1 GRRDILLHMATGT
14 GKTRTCIGLIYRLL
28 QAGRFKRVLFVVDRR
43 SLGIQA
49 QQAFETLPLVQQQ
62 HFTDI
67 YDLKD
72 LGDLA
77 PDRDTRLQIA
87 TIQAMSRR
95 LDNDE
100 VSTPVDHYDCI
111 IVDECHRGY
120 SLDREVDRDGDPLAD
135 FRSLDEYVSKYRRV
149 LDHFDAV
156 KIGLTATPAA
166 HTTKIFGEP
175 VSSYGYRQAV
185 IDGWL
190 IDHEPPI
197 EIRTALG
204 ESGVEWAK
212 GEEITILRPR
222 DGSID
227 LIHAPDEI
235 QIDIDD
241 FNKRVI
247 VPAYN
252 RAVCAE
258 LAKHIDPSAPGKTL
272 VFCVN
277 DRHADDV
284 VGELQRAFAARYG
297 ACGHDVVIKI
307 TGKSDNDPEQLIRHF
322 KNETN
327 PRVAVTVDLL
337 TTGIDV

>member
-1 GRRDILLHMATGT
+1 
-14 GKTRTCIGLIYRLL
+14 
-28 QAGRFKRVLFVVDRR
+28 
-43 SLGIQA
+43 
-49 QQAFETLPLVQQQ
+49 
-62 HFTDI
+62 
-67 YDLKD
+67 
-72 LGDLA
+72 
-77 PDRDTRLQIA
+77 
-87 TIQAMSRR
+87 
-95 LDNDE
+95 
-100 VSTPVDHYDCI
+100 
-111 IVDECHRGY
+111 
-120 SLDREVDRDGDPLAD
+120 
-135 FRSLDEYVSKYRRV
+135 
-149 LDHFDAV
+149 
-156 KIGLTATPAA
+156 
-166 HTTKIFGEP
+166 
-175 VSSYGYRQAV
+175 
-185 IDGWL
+185 
-190 IDHEPPI
+190 PPI

-337 TTGIDV
+337 TTGIDVPQIVNLVFLRRVRSRILYDQMVGRATRLCEDIGKRWFRIFDPVGLYDVLQDYTDMRPVVSDLQTTFARLIDALDRALAKAQPDDARQELCEQLQAKLQRVRRSFRQAEEDRFLQLSGHAPIELIRRMADWTPAEALDWWREHETLAAWLDQPRKGRGEGPVLLISDHEDTVAEVVSHFGPKQQGAAAYLA